1 MTHQLPL
8 PRFSDDLPLP
18 SVLIAYS
25 TIDGHTLTIGRRIQ
39 TILEHH
45 GHRVTLIPVE
55 EALRMDCCGFDK
67 IILGASIRYGWHRP
81 SVYDF
86 IAHNRELLRQTPSA
100 FFSVSAVARKEGKNT
115 PATNPYFK
123 KFVRRSQWVPS
134 VAATFGGQ
142 IDYARYTFTD
152 RWMIRLIMW
161 LTRGPTDLK
170 SAVEFTDWSAVE
182 GFAMHISRLGNQ
194 A

>member
-1 MTHQLPL
+1 MPT
-8 PRFSDDLPLP
+8 
-18 SVLIAYS
+18 VLIAYS
-25 TIDGHTLTIGRRIQ
+25 TVDGHTLSIGRRIQ
-39 TILEHH
+39 AVLE
-45 GHRVTLIPVE
+45 GHDHQVTLVPME
-55 EALRMDCCGFDK
+55 EALRMDCGGFDK

-134 VAATFGGQ
+134 VAATFGGK